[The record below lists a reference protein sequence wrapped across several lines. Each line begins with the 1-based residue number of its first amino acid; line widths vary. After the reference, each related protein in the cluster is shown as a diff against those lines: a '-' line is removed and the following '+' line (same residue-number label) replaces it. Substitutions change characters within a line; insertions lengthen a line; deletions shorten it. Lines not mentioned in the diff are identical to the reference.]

1 MLLSSFIYFLR
12 LIKNFL
18 LKNLFIL
25 AWDLYIFIVSLLLIG
40 YHLST
45 FIVSL
50 LLISYFLHVIPHVRS
65 VRDNKM

>member
-25 AWDLYIFIVSLLLIG
+25 AWDLYIFIVSLLLI
-40 YHLST
+40 
-45 FIVSL
+45 
-50 LLISYFLHVIPHVRS
+50 SYFLHVIPHVRS